1 MKKLFPVILLA
12 AVLFNFNI
20 TFAQVALTLNGGIQI
35 PVGNFSNLVNNGYGA
50 SASIDYSI
58 PIIPVGISLSIG
70 YDNWA
75 YKTQYSYS
83 NSGLHEFGNGIN
95 MYSIPVT
102 LGPKLFI
109 NIPGFSL
116 EPYIGIDAGIVFS
129 SSTLAGASYS
139 TNFIYSP
146 MIGFRY
152 NLPPGIIAIDINAK
166 ESNLNDSGSSQTFS
180 WFGIN
185 GGISISL

>member
-1 MKKLFPVILLA
+1 MKKLFPVMLLA
-12 AVLFNFNI
+12 AVLFNFNL
-20 TFAQVALTLNGGIQI
+20 TFAQVGFTLNGGIQI
-35 PVGNFSNLVNNGYGA
+35 PVGNFSNLVNNGYGV

-95 MYSIPVT
+95 LYSIPVT
-102 LGPKLFI
+102 LGPKFFL
-109 NIPGFSL
+109 NIPGFGL

-129 SSTLAGASYS
+129 SSTLAGATYGS
-139 TNFIYSP
+139 NFIYSP
-146 MIGFRY
+146 IVGFRY

-166 ESNLNDSGSSQTFS
+166 ESNLNDSGSNQTFS

>member
-35 PVGNFSNLVNNGYGA
+35 PVGNFSNLVNNGYGV